1 MCLVVIS
8 FFRLA
13 GTIRRL
19 ALYLSCNQSPHGE
32 VNPIMKRFLFALA
45 TLAFLSFP
53 AAALA
58 DTITFYSPTT
68 AGNSNNSTDNLNE
81 SDYQGGSNQF
91 DLDHHR
97 AYTWQI
103 GNVVIPQGHT
113 ITGAT
118 LTFRNIANWDTNPNT
133 LFVHMLDSAR
143 SFSSATS
150 TRSATTNGVTSYV
163 DASGVPVPVSQI
175 QDYFAGNDSALI
187 SAGTGDTFLFSRSF
201 NMVGQAGYVATD
213 YTFDFGSQP
222 NSAAL
227 FAALASYIANGNN
240 LAFGFDPDCHF
251 WNNGIV
257 FILQTTPNNPVPEP
271 TTMVLLGTGLAGAY
285 LRRKR
290 QKKLV

>member
-1 MCLVVIS
+1 
-8 FFRLA
+8 
-13 GTIRRL
+13 
-19 ALYLSCNQSPHGE
+19 
-32 VNPIMKRFLFALA
+32 MKRSLLALA

-58 DTITFYSPTT
+58 DTITFTAPTT
-68 AGNSNNSTDNLNE
+68 ARNSNNSTDNTNE
-81 SDYQGGSNQF
+81 SDYAGGWNQF

-118 LTFRNIANWDTNPNT
+118 LTFRSIANWDRNPNT

-143 SFSSATS
+143 SFNQASGN
-150 TRSATTNGVTSYV
+150 RSATTNGVTTFV
-163 DASGVPVPVSQI
+163 DASGTPVPVNQI
-175 QDYFAGNDSALI
+175 NDYFAGNDSALVA
-187 SAGTGDTFLFSRSF
+187 AGTGDTFLFSRSF
-201 NMVGQAGYVATD
+201 NMVGQSGYVAAD
-213 YTFDFGSQP
+213 YTFNFANQT

-251 WNNGIV
+251 WNNGIL
-257 FILQTTPNNPVPEP
+257 FTITTQQTAVPEP
-271 TTMVLLGTGLAGAY
+271 ATMVLLGTGLAGAY
-285 LRRKR
+285 LRRRR
-290 QKKLV
+290 QQKLV

>member
-1 MCLVVIS
+1 
-8 FFRLA
+8 
-13 GTIRRL
+13 
-19 ALYLSCNQSPHGE
+19 
-32 VNPIMKRFLFALA
+32 MKRFTLALA
-45 TLAFLSFP
+45 TLAFLSLP
-53 AAALA
+53 ATAQA

-68 AGNSNNSTDNLNE
+68 APNSNNSTDNLNE
-81 SDYQGGSNQF
+81 SDYVGGLNQF

-118 LTFRNIANWDTNPNT
+118 LTFRNIANWDRNPNT

-143 SFSSATS
+143 SFSSPNWNN
-150 TRSATTNGVTSYV
+150 TRSATVNGVTSYV

-175 QDYFAGNDSALI
+175 QDYFGGNDSALVSI
-187 SAGTGDTFLFSRSF
+187 GTADTFLFSRAF
-201 NMVGQAGYVATD
+201 NMVGQAGYVATN
-213 YTFDFGSQP
+213 YTFDFASQP

-227 FAALASYIANGNN
+227 FASLASYIANGNS

-257 FILQTTPNNPVPEP
+257 FTLHTTPNNPVPEP

-290 QKKLV
+290 RNVS